1 MRRRLALLALAALAA
16 SATTGCTVGPDFH
29 PPAVASPA
37 EWGAEPGGV
46 GSATTSGPVDPAW
59 WNSFGDRELSS
70 LVSRLVSQ
78 NIDLQT
84 AVERIRQAADETD
97 VARSQGLPQVNGN
110 SSYTHERQSP
120 NGFIALVQPS
130 PAASYDYDIW
140 TNGLSASWEL
150 DLFGRVRRAVE
161 ARRAGTVAAVEARHA
176 VALASISTLAQDYL
190 QLRGTQARLRIAQRN
205 LVVTQ
210 KNMSL
215 VDVQFANGVGT
226 TLAVA
231 QARAEVAT
239 VAATM
244 PPLVTT
250 AAALEN
256 AIALLLAEPPRALEA
271 ELDAPA
277 PAAIVPPTVPIGLP
291 ADLIRRRP
299 DVREAEAT
307 LHEATA
313 ETGVAL
319 ADFYPDVSLTGN
331 FELQGRNVLNAFSL
345 PDRAFVAGPAIDL
358 PIFEGGRLR
367 ATLRLRRS
375 QQREAADDFRN
386 TVLQAWGDVDNAL
399 TAYAQGQRQRGLT
412 AEEVRDDQVAL
423 DAARESYSQGASD
436 FLNVDA
442 AENALLEAEDALAVA
457 DTAIATDLVGLYK
470 ALGGGWQVADPP
482 QVENAASTLAAG
494 SDCSA
499 RQPKQVSSEL
509 GMTEA
514 NGSCKS

>member
-1 MRRRLALLALAALAA
+1 MPSSRLQRLRLRRRPAARSGPTSIRPRSQAPQSGAQSRAA
-16 SATTGCTVGPDFH
+16 S
-29 PPAVASPA
+29 
-37 EWGAEPGGV
+37 

-205 LVVTQ
+205 LWVTQ

-345 PDRAFVAGPAIDL
+345 PDRAFVAGPGNRPADL
-358 PIFEGGRLR
+358 RRWPPAGHATAAALAAARSGGRLPQHG
-367 ATLRLRRS
+367 AAGLGRR
-375 QQREAADDFRN
+375 
-386 TVLQAWGDVDNAL
+386 
-399 TAYAQGQRQRGLT
+399 GQRPNRLCAGPATARADGRGGAGRSSRAGRGAGKLLTGRQRLSQCRCG
-412 AEEVRDDQVAL
+412 RKR
-423 DAARESYSQGASD
+423 AARGRGRAGGRGYGDRDRPRRAVQGARWRLAGGRSATGRKCG
-436 FLNVDA
+436 F
-442 AENALLEAEDALAVA
+442 NARSRV
-457 DTAIATDLVGLYK
+457 
-470 ALGGGWQVADPP
+470 
-482 QVENAASTLAAG
+482 
-494 SDCSA
+494 
-499 RQPKQVSSEL
+499 
-509 GMTEA
+509 
-514 NGSCKS
+514 